1 MRTCRCPCAQLAAKS
16 GKVDVLSRRAT
27 RRATRSRHGTRRL
40 EAGICPRLLRCV
52 PESHILVSPQFKSI
66 MPIAR
71 QIVLAG
77 LEPVARFFLFIPNV
91 LFSGS
96 GETSVLCLNL
106 FLSGNGRFFRSQ
118 VKAVQAARGDRER
131 INHTSGS
138 ASAGGSNCG
147 STAGLSVGPTLLPR
161 APLVVACWCLN
172 IHAHPAP
179 MLLEAFSGAGLG
191 SCCGILQGWSV

>member
-52 PESHILVSPQFKSI
+52 PESHILVRPQFKSI

-77 LEPVARFFLFIPNV
+77 LERWLVFSFIPNDLYQMI

-138 ASAGGSNCG
+138 ASAGGSSCG
-147 STAGLSVGPTLLPR
+147 STAGLSVGPTLLP
-161 APLVVACWCLN
+161 
-172 IHAHPAP
+172 I
-179 MLLEAFSGAGLG
+179 
-191 SCCGILQGWSV
+191 

>member
-77 LEPVARFFLFIPNV
+77 LEPVARVFSFIPNV

-131 INHTSGS
+131 INHTGGS
-138 ASAGGSNCG
+138 ASR
-147 STAGLSVGPTLLPR
+147 LFR
-161 APLVVACWCLN
+161 
-172 IHAHPAP
+172 
-179 MLLEAFSGAGLG
+179 LLEATASESITQAALLQQAAAIVAPRPDCR
-191 SCCGILQGWSV
+191 SALRCCQEHLW

>member
-52 PESHILVSPQFKSI
+52 PESHSCKGPNSNRSCPSPAKS
-66 MPIAR
+66 
-71 QIVLAG
+71 
-77 LEPVARFFLFIPNV
+77 FLPALSGGSFSLLYQMI

-106 FLSGNGRFFRSQ
+106 FFRGPASFSE
-118 VKAVQAARGDRER
+118 VKSRLFR
-131 INHTSGS
+131 
-138 ASAGGSNCG
+138 
-147 STAGLSVGPTLLPR
+147 
-161 APLVVACWCLN
+161 
-172 IHAHPAP
+172 
-179 MLLEAFSGAGLG
+179 LLEATASESITQAALLQQAAAIVAPRPDCR
-191 SCCGILQGWSV
+191 SALRCCQEHLW